1 MADYTFHFLVDVN
14 LPKYFRFF
22 NHPNFAFVA
31 DMDLRMEDKD
41 IWQYATD
48 KNLVIL
54 TKDNDF
60 YDKFLLT
67 EKSPKIVHFQI
78 GNATLK
84 ELGNYFEANWFTII
98 ARLVEHDF
106 IIAHKDEVVF

>member
-1 MADYTFHFLVDVN
+1 
-14 LPKYFRFF
+14 
-22 NHPNFAFVA
+22 
-31 DMDLRMEDKD
+31 MEDKD

-48 KNLVIL
+48 KNLVIV

-60 YDKFLLT
+60 CDKFLIT

-84 ELGNYFEANWFTII
+84 ELENYFEANWFTII
-98 ARLVEHDF
+98 ARSVEHDF
-106 IIAHKDEVVF
+106 IIAHKDEVVFLTKPAS